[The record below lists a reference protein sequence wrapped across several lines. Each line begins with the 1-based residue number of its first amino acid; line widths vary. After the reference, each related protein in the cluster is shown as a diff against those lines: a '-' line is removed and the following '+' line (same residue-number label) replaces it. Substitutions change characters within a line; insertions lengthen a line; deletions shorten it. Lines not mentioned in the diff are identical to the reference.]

1 MIQIKRADVS
11 ITVEE
16 SIVIVHTQNQTITF
30 HLTSEE
36 LVALTAELYGL
47 DPAPLMN
54 GATPVTP
61 PWMGCR
67 CG

>member
-1 MIQIKRADVS
+1 MIQIKRNDVL

-16 SIVIVHTQNQTITF
+16 SIVVVHTLPLTVTL
-30 HLTSEE
+30 HLTNEE

-47 DPAPLMN
+47 DPAPLMS